1 MLSLTWK
8 IQPFLLGSIFAMAI
22 SILVKANAET
32 ESADLEVTAGL
43 KDSMTLTCDTAL
55 DFGVV
60 AVDFN
65 SFDGGTVVLGT
76 DGSIGNVSSGL
87 TPEQNS
93 VSNGVCSLSGSAAS
107 EGSQVEVSYTSQPLT
122 GDDGA
127 FEAISA
133 PIDDGSGEGTG
144 ASLTVGSFVE
154 SDDQV
159 GASGNATIKIG
170 ATLLIPAGINAD
182 SLGGYSGTV
191 AVTVDDEP
199 TG

>member
-1 MLSLTWK
+1 M
-8 IQPFLLGSIFAMAI
+8 QPFLLGISFAMAI
-22 SILVKANAET
+22 SMVVKANAET

-43 KDSMTLTCDTAL
+43 KDSMTLSCDTAL
-55 DFGVV
+55 NFGVV
-60 AVDFN
+60 AVDLN
-65 SFDGGTVVLGT
+65 SFEGGGVVLGT

-87 TPEQNS
+87 TPGQNS

-107 EGSQVEVSYTSQPLT
+107 EGSQIAVSYASQPLT

-127 FEAISA
+127 FAAISA
-133 PIDDGSGEGTG
+133 PIDDGSGEGAG
-144 ASLTVGSFVE
+144 APLTVGSFVE
-154 SDDQV
+154 SYEGVD
-159 GASGNATIKIG
+159 ASGNATIKIG

-191 AVTVDDEP
+191 TVTVDDEP